1 WQSTV
6 TDQRGNVVPGATL
19 RVLSEAT
26 QAPAEIFQDDQGL
39 QPWPGGVVATDRF
52 GFAYVYAA
60 EGLYRIQS
68 DQAANDLR
76 NVPLV
81 GPRADVASLGDLAN
95 LRAELT
101 GTMAD
106 LGDGLFIK
114 ADPNSP
120 AFLATDNTLSVKA
133 G

>member
-1 WQSTV
+1 
-6 TDQRGNVVPGATL
+6 
-19 RVLSEAT
+19 
-26 QAPAEIFQDDQGL
+26 
-39 QPWPGGVVATDRF
+39 
-52 GFAYVYAA
+52 

-133 G
+133 GTKVFVNGKLIAFNQDTPLANGPLSAIQRGKDFAIWVCDDGT